1 MSNTT
6 RLTIECTPE
15 LVRMAKLIAAM
26 RGVTMRELIT
36 ALIMDA
42 GKAHR
47 IQVDGDT
54 MVLTEPV
61 PPTTTPTAI
70 PTATEN
76 KALEDAMAAH
86 LASQVEVMNTEH
98 ERRIA
103 AGTIKG

>member
-54 MVLTEPV
+54 MVLIDPV
-61 PPTTTPTAI
+61 PPTAT

-86 LASQVEVMNTEH
+86 LASQVEVMNAEH

-103 AGTIKG
+103 TGTIKG